1 MTTTLQYSVG
11 HMLICGHVILV
22 CGFIYYMLELNIV
35 LRLVLQYRHFIFIRE
50 VMGSICVASGSL
62 GLV

>member
-1 MTTTLQYSVG
+1 
-11 HMLICGHVILV
+11 MLICGHVILV